1 MNARKIA
8 EKLLEE
14 NGYTLQRHGA
24 NHDIYRNATLRCSIP
39 LKRHD
44 IDEDDLRYIQNVA
57 RPGHASVA
65 GIGL

>member
-14 NGYTLQRHGA
+14 NGYKLQRHGA
-24 NHDIYRNATLRCSIP
+24 NHDIYHNEALRCSIP

-44 IDEDDLRYIQNVA
+44 IDEDDLRYIQKEITQNV
-57 RPGHASVA
+57 RRRGQ
-65 GIGL
+65 